1 MKSTLP
7 LLILATALPLSSPAM
22 ATKEDSQVWTTGN
35 VTVKLSDRW
44 RIQDEIV
51 GRFSDNRHGLYEIE
65 NNLLLG
71 YQLSK
76 KVSLWAGYTHDP
88 QYAGGDFTIMEHRAR
103 EQAVFS
109 KIAQFAG
116 GSLDAR
122 LRFEERWRDGLDGTG
137 VRFRPYVKFTLPFK
151 KGGKT
156 ALVISHESFINL
168 NTTTFQKQSGYE
180 RMRNLIAISTPLTKN
195 VSAEIGYL
203 NQYGAVRGGEDTMDH
218 TTSIALYASF

>member
-7 LLILATALPLSSPAM
+7 LLAVAVALPLSSPAM
-22 ATKEDSQVWTTGN
+22 ATKEDYQVWTTGN

-103 EQAVFS
+103 EQITFDNLATVGPGKLS
-109 KIAQFAG
+109 G
-116 GSLDAR
+116 R
-122 LRFEERWRDGLDGTG
+122 LRLEQRWRDRLDGTG
-137 VRFRPYVKFTLPFK
+137 WRVRPYIKYAVPLH
-151 KGGKT
+151 KGGRT
-156 ALVISHESFINL
+156 AFVL
-168 NTTTFQKQSGYE
+168 
-180 RMRNLIAISTPLTKN
+180 ST
-195 VSAEIGYL
+195 
-203 NQYGAVRGGEDTMDH
+203 
-218 TTSIALYASF
+218 